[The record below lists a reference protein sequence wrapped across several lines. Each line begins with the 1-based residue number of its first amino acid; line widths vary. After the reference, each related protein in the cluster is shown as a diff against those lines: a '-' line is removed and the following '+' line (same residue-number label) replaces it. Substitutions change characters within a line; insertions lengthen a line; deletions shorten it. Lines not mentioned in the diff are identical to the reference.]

1 MLAQLVSVGLT
12 ASVKATDTKGV
23 SSFNHFHNVMAIEL
37 LKVPAL
43 ISEEPAW
50 RRIGWTAWFG
60 LAG

>member
-12 ASVKATDTKGV
+12 VSVKATDTKG
-23 SSFNHFHNVMAIEL
+23 FNYFHNVMAIEL